1 MEKLMRLMEEKMMP
15 PMAKM
20 AEQKHLRAIRDGII
34 STLPL
39 ILVGCFFL
47 LMINIPITAWKEFI
61 APYAGDIVLP
71 FRVTMGLMSLYASYG
86 MGYALSKSYKLD
98 GISGGVLSMAA
109 FLSLNIPLNV
119 TDKATD
125 KALGWVLKM
134 EYLGGAGM
142 FTAILSMIIA
152 VEVLRFC
159 KTKNI
164 TIKMP
169 DQVPPSVARSFEALI
184 PGAIVITLFWLVR
197 VMFKVDVNEIIK
209 VLFSPLVSV
218 AGNSYLGVL
227 LPTLFICLLW
237 ASGVHGVSVIGS
249 LLRPIWLV
257 LLDENMAAA
266 AAGNVAQNIGTEG
279 FFDLFVW
286 IGGSGGTLALCVLFL
301 FSKSA
306 YLKQVGK
313 FSIIPGIFNINEPI
327 IFGAPIVLNPIIA
340 IPFIV
345 GPVINCT
352 ITYIAMTLGW
362 VNKVSIMAPWVLP
375 SPIKAAMSTNDWR
388 AAVLV
393 IINFMIALAIY
404 YPFFKM
410 YEKNLLKEEAEQL
423 EAMQAAESN

>member
-1 MEKLMRLMEEKMMP
+1 MEKLMRFMEEKMMP

-47 LMINIPITAWKEFI
+47 LLINIPIPAWKEFI
-61 APYAGDIVLP
+61 APYAADIVLP
-71 FRVTMGLMSLYASYG
+71 FRITMGLMSLYASYG

-125 KALGWVLKM
+125 QALGWVLKM

-159 KTKNI
+159 KTRNI
-164 TIKMP
+164 TISMP
-169 DQVPPSVARSFEALI
+169 EQVPPSVARSFESLI
-184 PGAIVITLFWLVR
+184 PGAIVITSFWLVR
-197 VMFKVDVNEIIK
+197 VMFKIDINEIIK
-209 VLFSPLVSV
+209 LLFSPLVNV

-266 AAGNVAQNIGTEG
+266 AAGNVATNIGTEG

-393 IINFMIALAIY
+393 IINFTIALAIY

-423 EAMQAAESN
+423 EAAKAAEAN